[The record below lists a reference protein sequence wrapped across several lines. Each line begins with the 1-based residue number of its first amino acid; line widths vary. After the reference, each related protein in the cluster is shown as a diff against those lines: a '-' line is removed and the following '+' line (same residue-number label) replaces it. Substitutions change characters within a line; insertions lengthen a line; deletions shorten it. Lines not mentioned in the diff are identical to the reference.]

1 MTSCHAAKEWDD
13 PRECES
19 FYLTS
24 ITCKKKTGDWRLCVD
39 YKRLNSMTIKNKF
52 PLPVIDELL
61 DELVG
66 AKWFTT
72 LDMASGYHQILMKI
86 MDRYKTTFQTHHGY
100 YEYLVMPYGVTGGPA
115 TFQHEMNTILAPCLR
130 KFVVIFIDDI
140 LIYSGCW
147 EENLQY
153 IRRPR
158 SYSSISLKS
167 NYPNVHLLRRNY
179 RIWSMLSVHRVW
191 LHIPTRYLMFNNGLL
206 PNL

>member
-1 MTSCHAAKEWDD
+1 M
-13 PRECES
+13 
-19 FYLTS
+19 
-24 ITCKKKTGDWRLCVD
+24 D

-61 DELVG
+61 DKLVG

-86 MDRYKTTFQTHHGY
+86 MDRYKTTFQTQHGH

-140 LIYSGCW
+140 LIYSRSW
-147 EENLQY
+147 EEHLQY
-153 IRRPR
+153 IRVVFEILQQHQFKVKLSKCAFAQEKL
-158 SYSSISLKS
+158 SYLEHVISA
-167 NYPNVHLLRRNY
+167 
-179 RIWSMLSVHRVW
+179 
-191 LHIPTRYLMFNNGLL
+191 
-206 PNL
+206 